1 MKDHMKDR
9 TRSSHPGRATT
20 QSPGRFAALLVPL
33 LLAGCATWLAPLQTP
48 PNAAP
53 ITPPVAWQSPL
64 PHNGKMTDLATWW
77 AGLNDPLLVQLIDAA
92 QATSGNLADAR
103 ARIAQARAARVGAG
117 AARGPTLDAS
127 ASASRSA
134 QQPGMG
140 PSTSLGLGV
149 QASWEADLFGGKAAA
164 SNAAQA
170 RLDGAQAAWHDARVS
185 VAAEVAAQYLSQRN
199 CEAQLAVITADAKSR
214 ADSAQLAELT
224 AKAGFSAPATAQLA
238 RASAADGAARVTE
251 LRAQCQRDVLAL
263 AAVIDTPVERI
274 QAVLQ
279 QNPPINPDVIDRTA
293 LFSISTLPA
302 EVIAQRPDV
311 FQAEREVAASSSD
324 VTSTDA
330 LRLPRL
336 GLSGSIGA
344 ARASGGG
351 GGGAGGGMGGGGMT
365 SDGLTWSIGPL
376 AITLP
381 LYDGGARAA
390 NVQAAQARYEAAVVQ
405 YRSKARQAVAEVE
418 IALLN
423 LQSTAS
429 RQGDSKAAA
438 EGYRASFNATQ
449 ARYRAGLG
457 SLVELEDA
465 RRTSLAAEIALVN
478 LQRERVAAWI
488 SLYRAAG
495 GGWTVAGN
503 EVATITSKS
512 APNSASNSLK
522 P

>member
-1 MKDHMKDR
+1 MKDR
-9 TRSSHPGRATT
+9 IRSN
-20 QSPGRFAALLVPL
+20 SPVTHFSRLALFAPL
-33 LLAGCATWLAPLQTP
+33 LIAGCATWQAPLQTP
-48 PNAAP
+48 PDAVP
-53 ITPPVAWQSPL
+53 ITAPAAWQSPL
-64 PHNGKMTDLATWW
+64 PHNGKVTDLAQWW

-92 QATSGNLADAR
+92 QQTSGSLAQAR
-103 ARIAQARAARVGAG
+103 ARIAEARATRVGAG
-117 AARGPTLDAS
+117 TARGPLVDAS
-127 ASASRSA
+127 ASASRGA
-134 QQPGMG
+134 QQPGSG
-140 PSTSLGLGV
+140 PSTNIGLGV
-149 QASWEADLFGGKAAA
+149 QATWEADLFGGKAAA
-164 SNAAQA
+164 SSAAQA
-170 RLDGAQAAWHDARVS
+170 RLDGAQAAWHDARVL

-344 ARASGGG
+344 ARASGG
-351 GGGAGGGMGGGGMT
+351 AGGGMGGGGMT

-376 AITLP
+376 ALTLP

>member
-1 MKDHMKDR
+1 MKNRIKINHGLASPTGTTAR
-9 TRSSHPGRATT
+9 TTAHAPAPARTT
-20 QSPGRFAALLVPL
+20 AQYFGFLLPVL
-33 LLAGCATWLAPLQTP
+33 IAGCASWQAPLLSP
-48 PNAAP
+48 PIATP
-53 ITPPVAWQSPL
+53 ITPPTAWQSPL
-64 PHNGKMTDLATWW
+64 PHNGKVADLGNWW

-92 QATSGNLADAR
+92 QATSGTLADAR
-103 ARIAQARAARVGAG
+103 ARIAQARATRVGAG
-117 AARGPTLDAS
+117 ASRGPMLDAS
-127 ASASRSA
+127 ASASRGV
-134 QQPGMG
+134 QQPGNG
-140 PSTSLGLGV
+140 PATSLGLGV

-170 RLDGAQAAWHDARVS
+170 RLDGAQAAWHDARVL

-224 AKAGFSAPATAQLA
+224 AKAGFSAPATAALA

-251 LRAQCQRDVLAL
+251 QRAQCQRDVLAL
-263 AAVIDTPVERI
+263 AAVIGAPQDQI
-274 QAVLQ
+274 QAVLKN
-279 QNPPINPDVIDRTA
+279 NPPINPELFNRTT
-293 LFSISTLPA
+293 LFPIATLPA
-302 EVIAQRPDV
+302 DVIAQRPDV
-311 FQAEREVAASSSD
+311 FQAERELAASSSD

-330 LRLPRL
+330 LRLPRVS
-336 GLSGSIGA
+336 LSGSIGA
-344 ARASGGG
+344 ARVSGGG
-351 GGGAGGGMGGGGMT
+351 GGGGGMGMT
-365 SDGLTWSIGPL
+365 SDGATWSIGPL

-390 NVQAAQARYEAAVVQ
+390 NVQAAQARYDAAAMQ
-405 YRSKARQAVAEVE
+405 YRSKARQAIAEVE

-429 RQGDSKAAA
+429 RQGDSQAAA
-438 EGYRASFNATQ
+438 LGYRASFTATQ

-465 RRTSLAAEIALVN
+465 RRTSLAADIALIN
-478 LQRERVAAWI
+478 LQRDRVAAWI

-503 EVATITSKS
+503 GVAPAVSSLSK
-512 APNSASNSLK
+512 P
-522 P
+522 

>member
-1 MKDHMKDR
+1 MKDR
-9 TRSSHPGRATT
+9 VKSSYWLARPARTIARAAARTLSSTT
-20 QSPGRFAALLVPL
+20 AQYLGL
-33 LLAGCATWLAPLQTP
+33 LLPVLIAGCATWQAPLLSP
-48 PNAAP
+48 PDAAP
-53 ITPPVAWQSPL
+53 IIPPTAWQSPL
-64 PHNGKMTDLATWW
+64 PHNGKVADLGAWW

-92 QATSGNLADAR
+92 QAASGTLADAR
-103 ARIAQARAARVGAG
+103 ARIAQARATRVGAS
-117 AARGPTLDAS
+117 AARGPTLDAV
-127 ASASRSA
+127 ANASRSVR
-134 QQPGMG
+134 QPGVG
-140 PSTSLGLGV
+140 PATSLGLGV
-149 QASWEADLFGGKAAA
+149 QATWEADLFGGKAAA

-170 RLDGAQAAWHDARVS
+170 RLDSAQAAWHDARVL

-214 ADSAQLAELT
+214 ADSAHLAELT
-224 AKAGFSAPATAQLA
+224 AKAGFSAPATAALA
-238 RASAADGAARVTE
+238 RATAADGAARVTE
-251 LRAQCQRDVLAL
+251 QRAQCQRDVLAL
-263 AAVIDTPVERI
+263 AAVIGAPLDQI
-274 QAVLQ
+274 QAVLK
-279 QNPPINPDVIDRTA
+279 QNPPINPELFNRTT

-311 FQAEREVAASSSD
+311 FQAERELAASSSD

-330 LRLPRL
+330 LRLPRVN
-336 GLSGSIGA
+336 LSGSIGA
-344 ARASGGG
+344 ARVSGVGG
-351 GGGAGGGMGGGGMT
+351 IGMT
-365 SDGLTWSIGPL
+365 SDGATWSIGPL
-376 AITLP
+376 TISLP

-429 RQGDSKAAA
+429 RQGDSQAAA
-438 EGYRASFNATQ
+438 EGYRASFNATE

-465 RRTSLAAEIALVN
+465 RRTSLAADVALIN
-478 LQRERVAAWI
+478 LQRDRVAAWI

-503 EVATITSKS
+503 DAVPAGLEL
-512 APNSASNSLK
+512 PK

>member
-1 MKDHMKDR
+1 MKDCI
-9 TRSSHPGRATT
+9 RSSHPQAVAQSIGRHAL
-20 QSPGRFAALLVPL
+20 LLVPL
-33 LLAGCATWLAPLQTP
+33 LIAGCATWQAPLQTP
-48 PNAAP
+48 PKAVP
-53 ITPPVAWQSPL
+53 ITPPAAWQSPL
-64 PHNGKMTDLATWW
+64 PHNGKITDLGTWW

-92 QATSGNLADAR
+92 QASSGNLADAR

-117 AARGPTLDAS
+117 AARGPMLDAS
-127 ASASRSA
+127 ASASRGA

-140 PSTSLGLGV
+140 PATSLSLGV
-149 QASWEADLFGGKAAA
+149 QATWEADLFGGKAAA
-164 SNAAQA
+164 SYAAQA
-170 RLDGAQAAWHDARVS
+170 RLDGAQAAWHDARVL

-199 CEAQLAVITADAKSR
+199 CEAQLAVIAADAKSR

-263 AAVIDTPVERI
+263 AAVIGTPLEQI
-274 QAVLQ
+274 QAVLK
-279 QNPPINPDVIDRTA
+279 QNSPINPDVIDRTA
-293 LFSISTLPA
+293 LFSVSTLPA
-302 EVIAQRPDV
+302 DIIAQRPDV

-344 ARASGGG
+344 ARVSGGG
-351 GGGAGGGMGGGGMT
+351 MNGGGMS
-365 SDGLTWSIGPL
+365 SDGVTWSIGPL

-390 NVQAAQARYEAAVVQ
+390 NVQAAQARYEAAAVQ

-429 RQGDSKAAA
+429 RQGDSQAAA
-438 EGYRASFNATQ
+438 QGYRASFNATQ
-449 ARYRAGLG
+449 ARYRAGLA
-457 SLVELEDA
+457 SLVELEDS
-465 RRTSLAAEIALVN
+465 RRTLLAAEIALVN

-503 EVATITSKS
+503 DVAPIESTTPNPSK
-512 APNSASNSLK
+512 P
-522 P
+522 

>member
-1 MKDHMKDR
+1 MKDR
-9 TRSSHPGRATT
+9 VKSSYWLARPARTIARAAARTLSSTT
-20 QSPGRFAALLVPL
+20 AQYLGL
-33 LLAGCATWLAPLQTP
+33 LLPVLIAGCATWQAPLLSP
-48 PNAAP
+48 PDAAP
-53 ITPPVAWQSPL
+53 IIPPTAWQSPL
-64 PHNGKMTDLATWW
+64 PHNGKVADLGAWW

-92 QATSGNLADAR
+92 QAASGTLADAR
-103 ARIAQARAARVGAG
+103 ARIAQARAIRVGAS
-117 AARGPTLDAS
+117 AARGPTLDAL
-127 ASASRSA
+127 ASASRSVR
-134 QQPGMG
+134 QPGVG
-140 PSTSLGLGV
+140 PATSLGLGV

-170 RLDGAQAAWHDARVS
+170 RLDSAQAAWHDARVL

-214 ADSAQLAELT
+214 TDSAQLAELT
-224 AKAGFSAPATAQLA
+224 AKAGFSAPATAALA

-251 LRAQCQRDVLAL
+251 QRAQCQRDVLAL
-263 AAVIDTPVERI
+263 AAVIGAPLDQI
-274 QAVLQ
+274 QAVLK
-279 QNPPINPDVIDRTA
+279 QNPPINPELFNRTT

-311 FQAEREVAASSSD
+311 FQAERELAASSSD

-330 LRLPRL
+330 LRLPRVN
-336 GLSGSIGA
+336 LSGSIGA
-344 ARASGGG
+344 ARVSGVGG
-351 GGGAGGGMGGGGMT
+351 IGMT
-365 SDGLTWSIGPL
+365 SDGATWSIGPL
-376 AITLP
+376 TISLP

-429 RQGDSKAAA
+429 RQGDSQAAA
-438 EGYRASFNATQ
+438 QGYRASFNATE

-465 RRTSLAAEIALVN
+465 RRTSLAADIALIN

-503 EVATITSKS
+503 DAVPAGIEL
-512 APNSASNSLK
+512 PK